1 MILMEVRIQT
11 TVQQKL
17 SRQDCKRE
25 HKREVEIMQRLN
37 DGYSSISKMASQLI
51 NQKSVNRNTSTDS
64 KDSFEEIL
72 NSTQKNSAES
82 LKFSKHANERLADRN
97 INLSAEQMERLEN
110 GTTKAR
116 EKGIQESLVM
126 VDDLAF
132 IVNVKNNTVIT
143 AMNDKTDSIFTNI
156 DGAVIS

>member
-1 MILMEVRIQT
+1 
-11 TVQQKL
+11 
-17 SRQDCKRE
+17 
-25 HKREVEIMQRLN
+25 MQRLQKN
-37 DGYSSISKMASQLI
+37 FTSIEKMADQLLTNTPKTEKSQ
-51 NQKSVNRNTSTDS
+51 KPES
-64 KDSFEEIL
+64 SFQEIL
-72 NSTQKNSAES
+72 KETEGKQKVEN
-82 LKFSKHANERLADRN
+82 LKFSKHANARLTTRN
-97 INLSAEQMERLEN
+97 INLSAEQIERLEH

-143 AMNDKTDSIFTNI
+143 AVNDMTDSIFTNI

>member
-1 MILMEVRIQT
+1 
-11 TVQQKL
+11 
-17 SRQDCKRE
+17 
-25 HKREVEIMQRLN
+25 MQRLN
-37 DGYSSISKMASQLI
+37 DGYSSINKMASQII
-51 NQKSVNRNTSTDS
+51 NQKSTNKNTSTGS
-64 KDSFEEIL
+64 ENSFEKIL
-72 NSTQKNSAES
+72 NSTQES
-82 LKFSKHANERLADRN
+82 DERLKFSKHANERLANRN